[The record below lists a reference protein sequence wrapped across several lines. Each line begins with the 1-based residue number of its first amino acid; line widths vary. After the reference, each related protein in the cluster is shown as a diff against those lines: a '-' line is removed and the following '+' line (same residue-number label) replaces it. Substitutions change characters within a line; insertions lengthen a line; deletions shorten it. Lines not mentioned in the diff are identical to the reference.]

1 LNEQMQHHMQTMG
14 YSPNPPLTR
23 RAKVAIGTI
32 TGLLVVG
39 GVVAF
44 WPRTSHAAP
53 PKPDNEEKKP
63 TGSKRPPGEPPN
75 PTGKSCLVHDDAYD
89 QAYWDQGGTAAA
101 RARIFEA
108 FQEGGYATPTDR
120 DTMNALGG
128 DQALGGNDDLP
139 NPEVKRFQNEYNA
152 VSRWGGHRS
161 GMGGLAPDGFVGPC
175 TINGL
180 KYAIIDADTTE
191 SWQEIVA
198 KAKAAGFNP

>member
-1 LNEQMQHHMQTMG
+1 MQHHMQTMD

-23 RAKVAIGTI
+23 RGKIAIGTI
-32 TGLLVVG
+32 VGITAIGLGIVLY
-39 GVVAF
+39 
-44 WPRTSHAAP
+44 PRKSHAAV
-53 PKPDNEEKKP
+53 PKPDEPKKP

-89 QAYWDQGGTAAA
+89 QAYWDAGGTAAA
-101 RARIFEA
+101 RARIFSA
-108 FQEGGYATPTDR
+108 FEEGGYSTPTNR
-120 DTMNALGG
+120 DTMNELGS

-139 NPEVKRFQNEYNA
+139 NPEVERFQNEYNA

-161 GMGGLAPDGFVGPC
+161 AMGGLRPDGFVGPC

-180 KYAIIDADTTE
+180 KYAIIDADTPET
-191 SWQEIVA
+191 WQEIVA